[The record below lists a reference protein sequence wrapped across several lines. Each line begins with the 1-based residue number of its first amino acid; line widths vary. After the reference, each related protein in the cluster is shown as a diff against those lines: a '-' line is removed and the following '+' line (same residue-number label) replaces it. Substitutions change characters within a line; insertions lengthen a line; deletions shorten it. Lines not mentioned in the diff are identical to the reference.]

1 MDSFSFGFKEQPI
14 LFLHWQPVTSR
25 GRHVWEPS
33 FPSNSATLSTLTT
46 LICAIHRTG
55 LKFGFHIEVFIRHNL
70 RVKSKRVKVVLL
82 HQSNVLLQFIFCLQ
96 PAPLHLPAVAG
107 ARGAAGAGGGD
118 GGGTW
123 GAGQDAGIA
132 GAGGGGGREALVP
145 GPDGGPPRMC
155 MTYLMIVVVCEA
167 QRWYGRSC

>member
-25 GRHVWEPS
+25 GRHVLEPS

-82 HQSNVLLQFIFCLQ
+82 HQSNVLLQFIFCPPEVSPTCNQRHFTCQLWRER
-96 PAPLHLPAVAG
+96 AARLGLAVAM
-107 ARGAAGAGGGD
+107 AVA
-118 GGGTW
+118 
-123 GAGQDAGIA
+123 
-132 GAGGGGGREALVP
+132 REAL
-145 GPDGGPPRMC
+145 GRMRMC
-155 MTYLMIVVVCEA
+155 MTYLMIVVVCEV
-167 QRWYGRSC
+167 QR